1 MAATTTAKQMRLLLQ
16 SISSDPQ
23 MKQSKDSILLAEDQ
37 YPDSL
42 DAIFTK
48 LGVPTTLQNTI
59 ILLQWN
65 RNACDSSYDA
75 ALKAATITNQ
85 DYVRKTY
92 QLVPTGDNPWD
103 SNTFRQWKYFVTN
116 LCLSAVQDAMKS
128 SDYGKSLKYLF
139 QPDQTEDTKKEQHNT
154 KSNVQGL
161 LLYHPILL
169 NSPWEAPDDI
179 DVLIG
184 RLLATTEPLIM
195 ARAEK
200 EEGEARDRDHAQQQ
214 MVALHLSIKSIL
226 DRIYKLTS
234 NCFHVLLRHLIPHAQ
249 HDLSNLFTHIKGART
264 DHIIALRAHHAK
276 KRDGLPDLTEDE
288 LKPHSAKHTLLFIE
302 NEYVEKDDDAS
313 HYTWGEILTATRMP
327 KISLFTW
334 VDSFT
339 LLSLRYGETID
350 RISHG
355 RQTKMNKVI
364 ARQITDDEKQTI
376 YCYTPPSVYS
386 D

>member
-1 MAATTTAKQMRLLLQ
+1 MAATTTAKQVRLLLQ

-23 MKQSKDSILLAEDQ
+23 MKQSKDSILLAENQ

-48 LGVPTTLQNTI
+48 LSVPTTLQNTI

-65 RNACDSSYDA
+65 RRACDSTYDA
-75 ALKAATITNQ
+75 AIKTATITNQ

-92 QLVPTGDNPWD
+92 QLVPTGDNPRD

-139 QPDQTEDTKKEQHNT
+139 QPDQHEDTRKEQHNT

-169 NSPWEAPDDI
+169 NSTWEAPEDI
-179 DVLIG
+179 DALIG
-184 RLLATTEPLIM
+184 QLLSTTEPILM

-200 EEGEARDRDHAQQQ
+200 EDGEARDRDHARQQ
-214 MVALHLSIKSIL
+214 MAVLNLSVKNIL
-226 DRIYKLTS
+226 ERIYKLTS

-276 KRDGLPDLTEDE
+276 KRDGLPGLTEDE
-288 LKPHSAKHTLLFIE
+288 LKPHSAKHTLVFIE

-313 HYTWGEILTATRMP
+313 HYTWC
-327 KISLFTW
+327 
-334 VDSFT
+334 
-339 LLSLRYGETID
+339 
-350 RISHG
+350 
-355 RQTKMNKVI
+355 N
-364 ARQITDDEKQTI
+364 TDAKD
-376 YCYTPPSVYS
+376 
-386 D
+386 